1 MRAQVS
7 RAYRGSISVLLFSV
21 LAAGGISFGYLA
33 ATSSDQA
40 SLVSRA
46 DAKPAPSDA
55 GEKIGGLLARVEP
68 AVR

>member
-1 MRAQVS
+1 MSERVS
-7 RAYRGSISVLLFSV
+7 KTVRGSISVLLFSV
-21 LAAGGISFGYLA
+21 LAAGGVSFGYLA

-40 SLVSRA
+40 SLASQA

-55 GEKIGGLLARVEP
+55 GEKIGDLLARVEP